1 METVLLVDDNRFTL
15 TVIRDLFRTEGITI
29 LTAEDAA
36 QALEIVR
43 HTDVAVVVSDNIM
56 PGMSGLDFLTSL
68 KDHSPDTVKILM
80 SAFADLPSALAA
92 INCSEVF
99 RYVLKPWQDK
109 EMLDAVREGLKRYR
123 LLQYMRKED
132 EDILR
137 SLAQTIEL
145 KDPSTR
151 GHCDR
156 VAVHALRLAQAL
168 DLPKDLQREIKYGSW
183 LHDCGKIGISE
194 LILNGTQKLNTEEFE
209 TMKQHSLWGAD
220 VAEKARLSQVARNI
234 IAYHHEHYDGSG
246 YPAGLAGE
254 QIPLEARI
262 VTIADVFDALSTDR
276 PYRCGFTREESLAEM
291 KTMRGSSLDPQ
302 LLDLFLA
309 IMAEDSEPAA
319 AAQPAV
325 AATLAATTAAEQ

>member
-1 METVLLVDDNRFTL
+1 METVLFVDDNRFTL
-15 TVIRDLFRTEGITI
+15 TVIRDLFRTEGINI

-36 QALEIVR
+36 QALEIVHR
-43 HTDVAVVVSDNIM
+43 TDVAVVVSDNVM

-99 RYVLKPWQDK
+99 RYVVKPWQDE
-109 EMLDAVREGLKRYR
+109 EMLGAVRDGLKRYQLR
-123 LLQYMRKED
+123 KSMRNED

-156 VAVHALRLAQAL
+156 VAIYALRLAKAL

-194 LILNGTQKLNTEEFE
+194 LILNGTQKLNEEEFE
-209 TMKQHSLWGAD
+209 TVKQHSLWGAD
-220 VAEKARLSQVARNI
+220 VAEKAHLSTVTRNI
-234 IAYHHEHYDGSG
+234 IAYHHERYDGSG
-246 YPAGLAGE
+246 YPAGLMGE

-276 PYRCGFTREESLAEM
+276 PYRSGFSREASLAEM
-291 KTMRGSSLDPQ
+291 RTLRGTSLDPQ
-302 LLDLFLA
+302 LLDLFLT
-309 IMAEDSEPAA
+309 IMTEESESATTNQPVAA
-319 AAQPAV
+319 AN
-325 AATLAATTAAEQ
+325 